1 MASRSVLRHTSAH
14 TYKLVIS
21 AASVAATLAGWA
33 LLAIQPVAE
42 PQQFE
47 PLPDVSG
54 TPAVVT
60 APPPAWL
67 SEPPAI
73 PALPPLVELAHIP
86 VEGAQP
92 AAPDQA
98 QIANP
103 VTAPDQAQIANPVT
117 APAVSSNPPAPPA
130 LREVNAPVTVNPPVQ
145 AQRPAPV
152 VVTRS
157 SR

>member
-1 MASRSVLRHTSAH
+1 MVSRSTLRHTSAH

-21 AASVAATLAGWA
+21 AASIATTLAGWA
-33 LLAIQPVAE
+33 LLAIQPAVE
-42 PQQFE
+42 SQQFE

-73 PALPPLVELAHIP
+73 PALPPLVEPVHITAE
-86 VEGAQP
+86 VVQP
-92 AAPDQA
+92 TQPDQA
-98 QIANP
+98 QIAS
-103 VTAPDQAQIANPVT
+103 PVT

-130 LREVNAPVTVNPPVQ
+130 LREVSAPVIVNPPVQ

>member
-1 MASRSVLRHTSAH
+1 MASRTPPRRLSTQTL
-14 TYKLVIS
+14 KLTIS

-42 PQQFE
+42 SQQFE

-73 PALPPLVELAHIP
+73 PTLPPLVELAHIP
-86 VEGAQP
+86 AEGAQP
-92 AAPDQA
+92 AEPDQA
-98 QIANP
+98 QIAS
-103 VTAPDQAQIANPVT
+103 PVT

-130 LREVNAPVTVNPPVQ
+130 LREVNAPVTINPPVQ

>member
-1 MASRSVLRHTSAH
+1 MRQRSTLARTPAQ
-14 TYKLVIS
+14 TLKLVIS

-33 LLAIQPVAE
+33 LLAAQNIPVITQTE
-42 PQQFE
+42 PSLE
-47 PLPDVSG
+47 AALAV
-54 TPAVVT
+54 TPSPAAV

-67 SEPPAI
+67 SEPPVI
-73 PALPPLVELAHIP
+73 PTLPPLIVVAQPPESAGVQP
-86 VEGAQP
+86 VTP
-92 AAPDQA
+92 AAPA
-98 QIANP
+98 PVIVANP
-103 VTAPDQAQIANPVT
+103 L
-117 APAVSSNPPAPPA
+117 A

>member
-1 MASRSVLRHTSAH
+1 MASRSTLRHTSAH

-42 PQQFE
+42 SQQFE

-73 PALPPLVELAHIP
+73 PALPPLVELADITA
-86 VEGAQP
+86 EGAQP
-92 AAPDQA
+92 AQPDQA
-98 QIANP
+98 QIVSP
-103 VTAPDQAQIANPVT
+103 VTAPV
-117 APAVSSNPPAPPA
+117 VSSSPPAPPA
-130 LREVNAPVTVNPPVQ
+130 LRAVNAPVTVNPPVQ